1 MKVFA
6 MLGVGDGV
14 RLIPVSLSRLREK
27 NERRRI
33 SGLQD
38 ESQIE
43 QDEGI
48 KVEIDEADDVDDDPD
63 GHEDG
68 LAYQKDRRSKKAG
81 KVFRLKGEPVVAKN
95 RAKMQMRLMKSVKMA
110 RFRFCIFAAR
120 LRCF

>member
-14 RLIPVSLSRLREK
+14 HLIPVSLSCLRKK

-33 SGLQD
+33 GGLQA

-48 KVEIDEADDVDDDPD
+48 KVEVDEADDVDDDPD

-95 RAKMQMRLMKSVKMA
+95 GAKIQMRLMNPGKM
-110 RFRFCIFAAR
+110 
-120 LRCF
+120 